1 MIPGIVAGAP
11 VAGGGLSTYFD
22 EVMADN
28 PVLYLRLAELSGPP
42 VNSGSV
48 SLTGGS
54 YNAVTRGR
62 PSLCDDAADYAV
74 TANTSTVSA
83 TFASS
88 AVFQANNFTLE
99 AIIKP
104 SDVSGTRAIVSGS
117 VGGCPYMRINNGKLN
132 LLRSQLSDQGSS
144 TTNMTA
150 GNIYHVAITVQT
162 GGAVAF
168 YINGVG
174 AGTGISF
181 ASFTSGNTAAYVGQE
196 LGSFDQFIGD
206 LDEIAVYHSA
216 LSGARIAAHAAA
228 AGL

>member
-1 MIPGIVAGAP
+1 MLINPFVF
-11 VAGGGLSTYFD
+11 GGGGGGGGAYFA

-28 PVLYLRLAELSGPP
+28 PVLYLRLAELAGNP

-48 SLTGGS
+48 TLTGGS
-54 YNAVTRGR
+54 YNSVTRGQ
-62 PSLCDDAADYAV
+62 PTLCGDAGDYSV
-74 TANTSTVSA
+74 TANTSMVSA

-88 AVFQANNFTLE
+88 AVFKANNFTLE

-104 SDVSGTRAIVSGS
+104 SDVSGTRAIISGS

-132 LLRSQLSDQGSS
+132 LLSSQFSDQGSS

-150 GNIYHVAITVQT
+150 GNTYHVAVTVQT

-168 YINGVG
+168 YINGVA

-206 LDEIAVYHSA
+206 LDEVAVYHTA